1 MSSKFLDFG
10 CCTPAAT
17 VDFQSMSS
25 VRPGDVLAGKYRV
38 ERVLGSGG
46 MGYVVAARHLQ
57 LDQLVAMKFLRRE
70 NAALDETEATG
81 RFLREAKAVV
91 RLRDEHV
98 AKVFDVG
105 TLESG
110 EPYIVMEYLDG
121 CDLSALAK
129 QRGQLPVSEAVEY
142 VMQACEA
149 LAEAHSLGIVHRDVK
164 LANLFVTRGHA
175 GSPLVKVLDFGIS
188 KVNPYA
194 GSEADQEMTRTASML
209 GSPRFMSPEQMRDPR
224 AVDARS
230 DLWSLGVVLYRLVAG
245 KPPFEAETLGRL
257 LTMVMHENPDPL
269 SAARPDLPPGFSEVV
284 QHCLEKDPNH
294 RFANIAELAYAL
306 APFTV
311 DPNRARG
318 VADRI
323 AQTLSVA
330 QMPRTM
336 EMHALHALHV
346 TGQSGA
352 LVPPGAHS
360 QSVSRDGVPPA
371 HDTGTAAPWTG
382 THGTPKRPD
391 ATRANVVWASV
402 ALAALCVA
410 AVFFLKVRS
419 DRQEVAAAAAAVQS
433 TPAVIPIA
441 GGAPGAGPAVPG
453 TEGDVPAALAASAHV
468 VAPAPM
474 AAVDPIASA
483 ARPPSTG
490 ERASDRPGERAG
502 EQRRPAVPQ
511 PRRPRGGSTPAAA
524 PPAAAAAPSPAPAGG
539 GIPSTRD

>member
-1 MSSKFLDFG
+1 
-10 CCTPAAT
+10 
-17 VDFQSMSS
+17 MSS

-57 LDQLVAMKFLRRE
+57 LDQLVAMKFLRRN
-70 NAALDETEATG
+70 NAELDETEATG

-105 TLESG
+105 TLETG

-129 QRGQLPVSEAVEY
+129 QRGQIPVTEAVEY
-142 VMQACEA
+142 VLQASEA

-188 KVNPYA
+188 KVNPY
-194 GSEADQEMTRTASML
+194 GGETEAAQEMTRTASML

-224 AVDARS
+224 NVDARS
-230 DLWSLGVVLYRLVAG
+230 DIWSLGVVLYRLVAG

-257 LTMVMHENPDPL
+257 LSMVMHENPDPL
-269 SAARPDLPPGFSEVV
+269 AAVRGDLPPGFSEVV

-294 RFANIAELAYAL
+294 RFPNIAELAYSL
-306 APFTV
+306 VPFAV
-311 DPNRARG
+311 DPNRARA

-330 QMPRTM
+330 QMPRTLELM
-336 EMHALHALHV
+336 GLHA
-346 TGQSGA
+346 TGQNG
-352 LVPPGAHS
+352 LLPPAAHS
-360 QSVSRDGVPPA
+360 QSRSHSRSQSQSQSQSHSQSHSHSHSPSMPPGA
-371 HDTGTAAPWTG
+371 SDTGTAAPWTG
-382 THGTPKRPD
+382 THGGSRRFD
-391 ATRANVVWASV
+391 AARANVIWAAV
-402 ALAALCVA
+402 ALAAMCVA

-419 DRQEVAAAAAAVQS
+419 DRQQAAAVTAPQS
-433 TPAVIPIA
+433 VAA
-441 GGAPGAGPAVPG
+441 RAPSGVPVPG
-453 TEGDVPAALAASAHV
+453 TETDAPSPAGVAQPPAHV
-468 VAPAPM
+468 ITAAPVTV
-474 AAVDPIASA
+474 VDSVASA
-483 ARPPSTG
+483 ARPPATG
-490 ERASDRPGERAG
+490 ERTGERAG
-502 EQRRPAVPQ
+502 EPARKGTAPA
-511 PRRPRGGSTPAAA
+511 RKAPRGAPPSAAA
-524 PPAAAAAPSPAPAGG
+524 PATAAAPVAAPAAPAGG